1 MLGGYSAPVL
11 ETDRPT
17 LGTLLQA
24 GGYRTAAV
32 GKWHLGMEMP
42 YLDPEAVPSNAW
54 QGDPGIDFAGTIAD
68 SPIHHGF
75 EEYFGISASLD
86 MAPYVY
92 IRNDRFTALPTHEQ
106 PAVPFPHFIRPGPRA
121 DDFVIDE
128 VLDRLVEE
136 AVGFIDRSSRSTDPF
151 FLYLPLTAPHKPAQ
165 PHSRFRGRTGLGEYG
180 DFVAQVDDAVGQ
192 VLAAVDRVG
201 ASDDTLVIFTSDNGS
216 YMYRHG
222 DGEPDHVDDSFIQA
236 YRVGRHRSNAS
247 WRGTKAD
254 IWEGGHR
261 VPFVVRWPGV
271 VEPGSETAATVV
283 HTDLYATLADVVVA
297 TPGPGAAEDSV
308 SLLPML
314 RGEPVTRGV
323 PVVHQS
329 YGGMLAVRDGQWK
342 LVLGNGSGGRQ
353 RPLGYRFRRPYQ
365 LFDLS
370 QDPTESQDLAADYPQ
385 VVERLEA
392 TFERFRLTS
401 RSVPLVGADAVVTPP
416 ADPNSNPATQS
427 DRAPAPEED
436 VDVDYDADDD
446 GLIEIA
452 TLAQLDAVRHDL
464 DGDGVPVGSGTA
476 AASGAAARAAAF
488 PDAAERMGCPAPA
501 CVGYELVADLD
512 FDTDGSGAADA
523 GDAFWNGGAGWR
535 PIGTLDEPFT
545 AVFSGNGR
553 DGVAPVRRGRG
564 QRRAVRHVERRHPG
578 RRDGG
583 GRRDG
588 EPVRGHFVGPERRP
602 GGEELRDGRGVAGL
616 QRRSAGAG
624 CDAVAGGAP
633 AGAAVAYRRAAAA
646 GGAAGVRVDGRAGR
660 AGGDAGPC
668 GAPDGAGG
676 GAGRGVR
683 GGGAAGARL
692 HGRGGDGGG
701 DGHAGR
707 ATAGAASGGRDP
719 GRRAGPHRT
728 MRQLVAD
735 PRLAVAA
742 VEVTAPQPGHGV
754 CAHLDRSDRL
764 TP

>member
-1 MLGGYSAPVL
+1 MSRRRSGWLAAVVFCIAVGASAAFAQDGAAGPGPSGPASGETPNVVIILADDLGWGDVGAMHPESAILTPHIDRLADEGMRFTDAHSPSAVCSPTRYALLTGRYAWRTRLTRGVLGGYSAPVL

-283 HTDLYATLADVVVA
+283 HTDLYATLAEA

-329 YGGMLAVRDGQWK
+329 YGGMLAVRDGLRGLRARGGPRLRHRRQRRGRCRRRV
-342 LVLGNGSGGRQ
+342 LERRGGLASHRHPRRAVHGGVLGQRAGRCRTCSSGAGTTPRSSACRAASSGG
-353 RPLGYRFRRPYQ
+353 
-365 LFDLS
+365 
-370 QDPTESQDLAADYPQ
+370 
-385 VVERLEA
+385 
-392 TFERFRLTS
+392 
-401 RSVPLVGADAVVTPP
+401 
-416 ADPNSNPATQS
+416 
-427 DRAPAPEED
+427 
-436 VDVDYDADDD
+436 
-446 GLIEIA
+446 I
-452 TLAQLDAVRHDL
+452 
-464 DGDGVPVGSGTA
+464 
-476 AASGAAARAAAF
+476 AASGCGSCSRRSGRA
-488 PDAAERMGCPAPA
+488 
-501 CVGYELVADLD
+501 
-512 FDTDGSGAADA
+512 S
-523 GDAFWNGGAGWR
+523 
-535 PIGTLDEPFT
+535 
-545 AVFSGNGR
+545 
-553 DGVAPVRRGRG
+553 
-564 QRRAVRHVERRHPG
+564 RA
-578 RRDGG
+578 
-583 GRRDG
+583 
-588 EPVRGHFVGPERRP
+588 RP
-602 GGEELRDGRGVAGL
+602 GLI
-616 QRRSAGAG
+616 G
-624 CDAVAGGAP
+624 CS
-633 AGAAVAYRRAAAA
+633 
-646 GGAAGVRVDGRAGR
+646 
-660 AGGDAGPC
+660 
-668 GAPDGAGG
+668 
-676 GAGRGVR
+676 
-683 GGGAAGARL
+683 L
-692 HGRGGDGGG
+692 
-701 DGHAGR
+701 
-707 ATAGAASGGRDP
+707 SGGTR
-719 GRRAGPHRT
+719 
-728 MRQLVAD
+728 
-735 PRLAVAA
+735 PR
-742 VEVTAPQPGHGV
+742 G
-754 CAHLDRSDRL
+754 SS
-764 TP
+764 